1 VGHLRSH
8 GYPVTVKSVEN
19 LAPIRRRLGVPAA
32 LASCHVAV
40 VAGYVVE
47 GHVPADV
54 IDRLL
59 RERPSIV
66 GLAVPGMPAGSPGME
81 APGQPGERYQ
91 VLAFDR
97 SGRTTIFES
106 R

>member
-1 VGHLRSH
+1 VS
-8 GYPVTVKSVEN
+8 
-19 LAPIRRRLGVPAA
+19 
-32 LASCHVAV
+32 
-40 VAGYVVE
+40 GYVVE

-59 RERPSIV
+59 RERPAVV
-66 GLAVPGMPAGSPGME
+66 GIAVPGMPAGAPGME
-81 APGQPGERYQ
+81 VPGRPPERYQ

-97 SGRTTIFES
+97 AGRTTIFEP

>member
-1 VGHLRSH
+1 MGHLRNH
-8 GYPVTVKSVEN
+8 GYPVTVKGVED
-19 LAPIRRRLGVPAA
+19 LTPVRRSLGVPAA

-40 VAGYVVE
+40 VASYVVE
-47 GHVPADV
+47 GHVPAGV

-81 APGQPGERYQ
+81 APGQPAERYQ
-91 VLAFDR
+91 ILAFDR
-97 SGRTTIFES
+97 AGRTTIFES

>member
-1 VGHLRSH
+1 
-8 GYPVTVKSVEN
+8 
-19 LAPIRRRLGVPAA
+19 
-32 LASCHVAV
+32 

-66 GLAVPGMPAGSPGME
+66 GVAVPGMPAGAPGM
-81 APGQPGERYQ
+81 AVPGQPPERYQ
-91 VLAFDR
+91 IVAFDR
-97 SGRTTIFES
+97 SGRTTIFDS

>member
-1 VGHLRSH
+1 VS
-8 GYPVTVKSVEN
+8 E
-19 LAPIRRRLGVPAA
+19 
-32 LASCHVAV
+32 
-40 VAGYVVE
+40 YVVE

-59 RERPSIV
+59 RERPAIV
-66 GLAVPGMPAGSPGME
+66 GIAVPGMPTGSPGME
-81 APGQPGERYQ
+81 VPGRPPARYQ

-97 SGRTTIFES
+97 AGRTTIFES